1 MPRMPTI
8 AAERRAARA
17 ELRATRRDAA
27 MTTAEQ
33 AARTE
38 RLRELLRQ
46 GVQRHRRLV
55 NVARDMH
62 EQLQEAAHARAALV
76 VENAALVA
84 ERNALR
90 QNLADRDAEVALLE
104 EQRDTAEDARARLA
118 QDCARLA
125 ADRDA
130 LYAELEEEQAA
141 RDADR
146 REWINAEKAA
156 ASNSTTA
163 VDFMLQRDRAR
174 LEVDRLREELQLQRL
189 RAETRLRKLE
199 EANRVE
205 AQAATRVRLE
215 RDVALCQVREFYA
228 KYNGLDK
235 ETLTVRLGPNREL
248 IIGTTGPDAK

>member
-104 EQRDTAEDARARLA
+104 EQRDTAEDSRDRLVRERAT
-118 QDCARLA
+118 
-125 ADRDA
+125 
-130 LYAELEEEQAA
+130 LYAERAALRHELERIHAEREQERARVKERVDFIMEEKFEAQTERDDAQREQRRAEQLRATLEAALDRADVRAGRLEYAA
-141 RDADR
+141 RHY
-146 REWINAEKAA
+146 
-156 ASNSTTA
+156 
-163 VDFMLQRDRAR
+163 
-174 LEVDRLREELQLQRL
+174 
-189 RAETRLRKLE
+189 
-199 EANRVE
+199 
-205 AQAATRVRLE
+205 
-215 RDVALCQVREFYA
+215 YA
-228 KYNGLDK
+228 KYVQVHPAKVGVHFGPLDEVVFTLNGAEQK
-235 ETLTVRLGPNREL
+235 
-248 IIGTTGPDAK
+248 

>member
-33 AARTE
+33 AARAE
-38 RLRELLRQ
+38 RFRELGLETVR
-46 GVQRHRRLV
+46 RHRRV
-55 NVARDMH
+55 VEIARGLR
-62 EQLQEAAHARAALV
+62 EQLQAAAHSRAALV

-90 QNLADRDAEVALLE
+90 EDLEGRDEEVALLE
-104 EQRDTAEDARARLA
+104 EQRDVAVNAS
-118 QDCARLA
+118 ARLA

-130 LYAELEEEQAA
+130 LYVELEQERAE

-146 REWINAEKAA
+146 AEWIKAEKSA
-156 ASNSTTA
+156 ASNSATA

-174 LEVDRLREELQLQRL
+174 AEVDRLREELREQRL
-189 RAETRLRKLE
+189 RADDSYRTWRSDYQ
-199 EANRVE
+199 AE
-205 AQAATRVRLE
+205 AQAATEARLQ

-235 ETLTVRLGPNREL
+235 ETLTVRLGPNGEL
-248 IIGTTGPDAK
+248 IIGTTGPDVN